1 MNLWEEILWNFSFPC
16 ILTYETQNKSIMK
29 TLLSILTIVMLT
41 SLAPATQVSITGTVT
56 DSNDIPLSGV
66 VVMIKGT
73 GNSVTTNSSG
83 TYSITAGAEAKIL
96 IFSLPGLKTVEEKI
110 AGRTVI
116 NVVMTG
122 DVRPVKNEAIFMV
135 VEEAPVISYDRQR
148 ENKSVAAGAVHA
160 THDKSY
166 RYAAPVTAA
175 NTESYGSV
183 TENGYKDPRKA
194 PYSTFSIDVDNA
206 SYSNV
211 RRFINLG
218 QQVPADAVRI
228 EEMVNYFKYDYPQA
242 DGQHPFSVYTE
253 AGICPWNKNHY
264 LLHIG
269 LRGKEIDKG
278 ELPPSNLVFLLD
290 VSGSMDQPNKLP
302 LLKSAFGLLV
312 NELRA
317 QDRVAIV
324 VYAGAAGVVLESTP
338 GNRKEIIMH
347 ALDNL
352 QAGGS
357 TAGGQGIMLA
367 YKIAEK
373 NFMKDGNNRIILAT
387 DGDFNVGVSDNA
399 SMERL
404 VEEKRGLGVYMTVLG
419 FGMGNIQDDKME
431 IIADKGN
438 GNYAYIDNIQ
448 EARRVLVQQFGG
460 TLFTI
465 AKDVK
470 FQVEFNPAYVRSYRL
485 VGYENRLLNDEDFN
499 DDTKDAGEMGSGHTV
514 TALYEIIPVGSD
526 ENLPYIDPL
535 KYQSERN
542 TSGIHMPLRD
552 TPREMCNIKLRYKQP
567 DGLTSKMFEKT
578 VGTQLKQVNET
589 TDRFRFSAA
598 VASFGMI
605 LRNSP
610 YKGTANVTD
619 VVSLASGAR
628 GSDPD
633 GYRAEFIRLAQSA
646 R

>member
-1 MNLWEEILWNFSFPC
+1 
-16 ILTYETQNKSIMK
+16 MK
-29 TLLSILTIVMLT
+29 TLLSILTLVLLT
-41 SLAPATQVSITGTVT
+41 SLAPATQVRITGTVT
-56 DSNDIPLSGV
+56 DSSGNPLSGV
-66 VVMIKGT
+66 SVTIKGT
-73 GNSVTTNSSG
+73 GASVTTGSSG
-83 TYSITAGAEAKIL
+83 TYSITAGADAKTL
-96 IFSLPGLKTVEEKI
+96 VFSFPGMNPVEEKI
-110 AGRTVI
+110 AGRTLI
-116 NVVMTG
+116 NIVMNATNL
-122 DVRPVKNEAIFMV
+122 PVKDDV
-135 VEEAPVISYDRQR
+135 TVETEVMAAISYDRVK
-148 ENKSVAAGAVHA
+148 EHKSSPSGAARTPGHQ
-160 THDKSY
+160 SY
-166 RYAAPVTAA
+166 RYVAAEVVA

-218 QQVPADAVRI
+218 QQVPEDAVRI
-228 EEMVNYFKYDYPQA
+228 EEMINYFKYDYPVA
-242 DGQHPFSVYTE
+242 EGQHPFSVYTE
-253 AGICPWNKNHY
+253 TGICPWNKNHY

-269 LRGKEIDKG
+269 LRGKEINRG

-302 LLKSAFGLLV
+302 LLKSAFSLLV

-367 YKIAEK
+367 YRIAEK
-373 NFMKDGNNRIILAT
+373 NFMKEGNNRIILAT
-387 DGDFNVGVSDNA
+387 DGDFNVGVSDNS

-448 EARRVLVQQFGG
+448 EARRVLVQEFGG

-470 FQVEFNPAYVRSYRL
+470 FQVEFNPAYVKSYRL

-514 TALYEIIPVGSD
+514 TALYEVVPAGSD
-526 ENLPYIDPL
+526 ENLLLIDPL
-535 KYQSERN
+535 RYQTGPIAAEPR
-542 TSGIHMPLRD
+542 MPLRD
-552 TPREMCNIKLRYKQP
+552 IPREMCNIKLRYKQP
-567 DGLTSKMFEKT
+567 ESLTSKMFEKS
-578 VGTQLKQVNET
+578 VGTQVKPVAET
-589 TDRFRFSAA
+589 SDRFRFSAA

-605 LRNSP
+605 LRNSQ
-610 YKGTANVTD
+610 YKGTGT
-619 VVSLASGAR
+619 VSEVAALASGAR
-628 GSDPD
+628 GNDAD
-633 GYRAEFIRLAQSA
+633 GYRAEFIRLVQSTNKQEFPQL

>member
-1 MNLWEEILWNFSFPC
+1 M
-16 ILTYETQNKSIMK
+16 MK
-29 TLLSILTIVMLT
+29 TLLSILAIMLLT
-41 SLAPATQVSITGTVT
+41 SLAPATQVHITGTVT
-56 DSNDIPLSGV
+56 DSNGVPLKGV
-66 VVMIKGT
+66 AVTVKGT
-73 GNSVTTNSSG
+73 GTYVTTDVSG
-83 TYSITAGAEAKIL
+83 NYSVVAGAGAQIL
-96 IFSLPGLKTVEEKI
+96 VFSLPGMNPVEEKI

-116 NVVMTG
+116 NIVMNAVHVTVRDEVVA
-122 DVRPVKNEAIFMV
+122 EAIADY
-135 VEEAPVISYDRQR
+135 EPVQYELSK
-148 ENKSVAAGAVHA
+148 ESKAAGAARPSIHMNYQ
-160 THDKSY
+160 H
-166 RYAAPVTAA
+166 VTMMVAE
-175 NTESYGSV
+175 NTESYGSIS
-183 TENGYKDPRKA
+183 ENGYKDPRKA

-211 RRFINLG
+211 RRFLNLG

-228 EEMVNYFKYDYPQA
+228 EEMVNYFKYDYPQ
-242 DGQHPFSVYTE
+242 DRTGHPFSVYTE
-253 AGICPWNKNHY
+253 TGICPWNKSHY

-269 LRGKEIDKG
+269 LRGKDIEKE

-290 VSGSMDQPNKLP
+290 VSGSMDQPDKLP
-302 LLKSAFGLLV
+302 LLKSAFSMLV

-317 QDRVAIV
+317 RDRVAIV

-338 GNRKEIIMH
+338 GNRKEIIMQ

-357 TAGGQGIMLA
+357 TAGGEGIMLA

-373 NFMKDGNNRIILAT
+373 NFMKEGNNRIILAT
-387 DGDFNVGVSDNA
+387 DGDFNVGVSDNT

-404 VEEKRGLGVYMTVLG
+404 VEQKRGLGVYMTVLG
-419 FGMGNIQDDKME
+419 FGMGNIKDDKME
-431 IIADKGN
+431 IIADRGN

-448 EARRVLVQQFGG
+448 EARRVLVQEFGG
-460 TLFTI
+460 TLFTL

-499 DDTKDAGEMGSGHTV
+499 DDTKDAGEMGAGHTV
-514 TALYEIIPVGSD
+514 TALYEIVPAGSD
-526 ENLPYIDPL
+526 ENLPLIDPL
-535 KYQSERN
+535 RYQPDRN
-542 TSGIHMPLRD
+542 SAGPLRPSAD
-552 TPREMCNIKLRYKQP
+552 TPPEMCNIKLRYKQP
-567 DGLTSKMFEKT
+567 DGLTSKMFEKA
-578 VGTQLKQVNET
+578 VGPQVSPVGET
-589 TDRFRFSAA
+589 SERFRFSAA

-610 YKGTANVTD
+610 YKGTATVSD

-633 GYRAEFIRLAQSA
+633 GYKAEFIRLAQTVK
-646 R
+646 